1 MPLTARRVE
10 TAKPGRHS
18 DGAGLSLLVQPA
30 GSRSWVL
37 RVQRDGRR
45 RDLGLGA
52 WPALSLA
59 QAREKVR
66 ELRKAIKAGQ
76 DPRAAPVD
84 VLSFQDAAETLIALK
99 RPGWRNAKHA
109 AQWAST
115 LRSYVYPTLG
125 DRDVRSV
132 GTADVLAV
140 LQPIWTDKPETTS
153 RIRQRIEAVL
163 DYATAVDARD
173 GANPAR
179 WRGHLANLLPRPSK
193 VRAVR
198 HHAALD
204 WREVPGFWAALRQR
218 GGPAAEALA
227 LAIMTAARSGEVRGM
242 TWHEVDLDGAVWT
255 VPAARIKAGREH
267 RVPLVPAA
275 LELLGAPG
283 EPEALVF
290 PSPSRAGRMLSDMA
304 LTAVLR
310 RMGRADLTAHGF
322 RSTFRDWAGEAS
334 GHPREVVEQ
343 ALAHRLK
350 DKAEAAYA
358 RGDLFQKRRRLMAD
372 WAAYLA
378 KSEATITTV
387 SAPVAIDSGAS
398 WPVDRRATKS

>member
-1 MPLTARRVE
+1 MPLTARKVE

-18 DGAGLSLLVQPA
+18 DGAGLSLLVQA
-30 GSRSWVL
+30 SGGKSWVL
-37 RVQRDGRR
+37 RVQIDGRR
-45 RDLGLGA
+45 RDCGLGSY
-52 WPALSLA
+52 PSISLA
-59 QAREKVR
+59 EARDKAR

-76 DPRAAPVD
+76 DPRAKAAK
-84 VLSFQDAAETLIALK
+84 VLTFKEAARRLIELK

-109 AQWAST
+109 AQWTST
-115 LRSYVYPTLG
+115 LSTYVYPTLG
-125 DRDVRSV
+125 ERDVRSV

-140 LQPIWTDKPETTS
+140 LEPIWTATPETAS

-163 DYATAVDARD
+163 DYASAVEARE

-179 WRGHLANLLPRPSK
+179 WRGHLANLLPRPGK

-204 WREVPGFWAALRQR
+204 WREAPAFWATLQKRE
-218 GGPAAEALA
+218 GSAAHALA
-227 LAIMTAARSGEVRGM
+227 FAILTAARSGEVRGM
-242 TWHEVDLDGAVWT
+242 TWDEIDPDSAVWT

-275 LELLGAPG
+275 LALLGDRGKA
-283 EPEALVF
+283 EALVF
-290 PSPSRAGRMLSDMA
+290 PSPSRSRTMLSDMA

-310 RMGRADLTAHGF
+310 RMGRGDLTVHGF
-322 RSTFRDWAGEAS
+322 RSTFRDWAGETS
-334 GHPREVVEQ
+334 GHPREVIEQ

-358 RGDLFQKRRRLMAD
+358 RGDLFQKRRKLMTD
-372 WAAYLA
+372 WAAYLEQPDA
-378 KSEATITTV
+378 VVARLPRPRHRV
-387 SAPVAIDSGAS
+387 SVARNAEGRS
-398 WPVDRRATKS
+398 